1 MAPVEQI
8 ERKIELAVLVDNY
21 KKVKR
26 FLRPLRYFY
35 QWLDDLLNWKS
46 GLRSLIAL
54 LLLTTIT
61 LDAFILTLLL
71 SLLCLLVVSRWIYLP
86 KDVIVEDLKSNLPE
100 PEMQDHDFVI
110 VSEQAANEKLS
121 KTAIKEYKQMLAEMD
136 DLLNKIRIA
145 RDHFISIVKWNRPKA
160 TMTITI
166 IVLLATLAYPVMPI
180 RGYWIGFVTT
190 AFLFQPYISNASKS
204 PENSET
210 QQASNEEQND
220 DNLAAAGDTAA
231 INSENQVDSDDEV
244 DFESDDDEEAI
255 PMSKNDL
262 RSITHRKSVMTRF
275 NELKRRRRHIKSGHC
290 ASCDSSFSKMLI
302 RRQYCRACGDS
313 FCSRCCSMKVPRAVF
328 GATAPAAYVETV
340 LVCNSC
346 YADLKDTLLQVQAA
360 ANRQNITDASA
371 FSHSSNVNT

>member
-1 MAPVEQI
+1 
-8 ERKIELAVLVDNY
+8 
-21 KKVKR
+21 
-26 FLRPLRYFY
+26 
-35 QWLDDLLNWKS
+35 
-46 GLRSLIAL
+46 
-54 LLLTTIT
+54 
-61 LDAFILTLLL
+61 
-71 SLLCLLVVSRWIYLP
+71 
-86 KDVIVEDLKSNLPE
+86 
-100 PEMQDHDFVI
+100 
-110 VSEQAANEKLS
+110 
-121 KTAIKEYKQMLAEMD
+121 MD

-145 RDHFISIVKWNRPKA
+145 RDHFIR
-160 TMTITI
+160 ITI

-262 RSITHRKSVMTRF
+262 RSIS
-275 NELKRRRRHIKSGHC
+275 HC